1 MLATGAATYRRLRGA
16 ARAVMSEPG
25 AKVAPLLRRL
35 TGQCKQSMGGAALRE
50 ATGDRFEEEAGTT
63 GARGAA
69 TALR

>member
-1 MLATGAATYRRLRGA
+1 
-16 ARAVMSEPG
+16 MSEPG